1 MRVVPPAV
9 PGTARPLPPLRPI
22 LLTVTVTVAVT
33 VAVTVVDLL
42 ARTLRPAG
50 AARVWRCLL
59 RRAAEGGSDRGALSG
74 SRPVGFPG
82 PPSAPAVRLS
92 PQRALHMSCQLVSR

>member
-22 LLTVTVTVAVT
+22 LLTVTV
-33 VAVTVVDLL
+33 AVTVVDLL
-42 ARTLRPAG
+42 ARTLRAAG